1 MEECYST
8 LVAVALLHGC
18 FPGFL
23 NCINDTKSRKVSHIL
38 FNKGWLNQI
47 EIWVKLI
54 QETTYRKLFSE
65 ILGQ

>member
-18 FPGFL
+18 FPAFL

-47 EIWVKLI
+47 EI
-54 QETTYRKLFSE
+54 
-65 ILGQ
+65 